1 MVLPHHLLLLYCVCA
16 CASLLRYQGLP
27 WCCLR
32 LLCWWQQCCCSGGG
46 CATPTPAEPLLNGL
60 AVKTFVATVFQRC
73 VQSAAADD
81 RWLRHSMK
89 GDVFRVQRC

>member
-1 MVLPHHLLLLYCVCA
+1 
-16 CASLLRYQGLP
+16 
-27 WCCLR
+27 
-32 LLCWWQQCCCSGGG
+32 
-46 CATPTPAEPLLNGL
+46 
-60 AVKTFVATVFQRC
+60 